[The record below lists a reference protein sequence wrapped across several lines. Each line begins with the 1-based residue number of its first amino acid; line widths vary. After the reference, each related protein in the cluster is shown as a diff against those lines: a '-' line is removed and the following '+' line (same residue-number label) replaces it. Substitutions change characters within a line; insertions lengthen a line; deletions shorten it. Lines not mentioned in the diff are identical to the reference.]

1 MLVRGIVPV
10 VCHGDAFYVC
20 VNSHSQIYSF
30 YEIRFFLSFVSAF
43 FFFLKQ
49 RELRKRVIGY
59 FSAVSCTIID

>member
-10 VCHGDAFYVC
+10 VCHGDAFFVC

-43 FFFLKQ
+43 FFF
-49 RELRKRVIGY
+49 
-59 FSAVSCTIID
+59 